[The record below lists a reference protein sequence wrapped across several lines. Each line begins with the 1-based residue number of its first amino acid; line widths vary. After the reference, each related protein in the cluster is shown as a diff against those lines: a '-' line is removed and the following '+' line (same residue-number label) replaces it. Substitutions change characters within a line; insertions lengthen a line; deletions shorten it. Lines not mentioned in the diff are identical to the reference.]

1 MRIAIAILML
11 GGSVHAAAA
20 GLGEIYQ
27 LAREN
32 DSQFAAAR
40 EAYNAGQEKLVQAL
54 ALFRP
59 SATLSAN
66 IRAVRDHSD
75 QNDKSSSYGS
85 NATTLTVVQP
95 LLNMPK
101 AQALRQ
107 GELQVALAEQAFR
120 QAEQDLMLRVSKAYF
135 DAVQAEEVLLA
146 VGAQKLAFGEQVA
159 ATERGFKV
167 GVVSITDVN
176 EAQTRYD
183 LALALEIG
191 ASNDLEVKRR
201 VLQRIILS
209 DPPPLARFD
218 PERRIEVPPASEL
231 PALVQRAADEGL
243 SVVIAGL
250 NRDLARHEA
259 KKQAY
264 GAMPSVD
271 LMLSAN
277 DSRGVSTP
285 GAIQRYNTRQSAV
298 GFELSWPLLQGGAVN
313 SREREA
319 AANLNKAGYDLE
331 SVRRQAMLDAR
342 QAWLNAASGAAQVR
356 ALEQALASGETQVR
370 STQRGLQVGVRT
382 RLDVLN
388 AEQQVYATRRDL
400 ASARYQTLLAGLQLK
415 AATNTLDED
424 GLKAIDAWLKP

>member
-1 MRIAIAILML
+1 MRIAIAIFTLAC
-11 GGSVHAAAA
+11 SAHAAAA

-40 EAYNAGQEKLVQAL
+40 EAYNAGKEKLVQAL
-54 ALFRP
+54 ALLRP
-59 SATLSAN
+59 SVTLSTSLRAN
-66 IRAVRDHSD
+66 RDHSD

-85 NATTLTVVQP
+85 SATTLTLVQSV
-95 LLNMPK
+95 LNMPK
-101 AQALRQ
+101 AQGLRQ
-107 GELQVALAEQAFR
+107 GELQVALAEQVFR

-135 DAVQAEEVLLA
+135 DAVQAEEVLIA
-146 VGAQKLAFGEQVA
+146 VGAQKAAFSEQVA
-159 ATERGFKV
+159 ATQRGLKV
-167 GVVSITDVN
+167 GTVAITDVN

-183 LALALEIG
+183 LALALEIS
-191 ASNDLEVKRR
+191 ASNDVEVKRR
-201 VLQRIILS
+201 VLQRIIQS
-209 DPPPLARFD
+209 EPPPLARFD
-218 PERRIEVPPASEL
+218 PAGRIEVPAASEL

-243 SVVIAGL
+243 PVVVARL
-250 NRDLARHEA
+250 NRELAQHEA

-264 GAMPSVD
+264 GAMPMVD
-271 LMLSAN
+271 LTVTAN

-285 GAIQRYNTRQSAV
+285 GQIQRYNTRQGAV
-298 GFELSWPLLQGGAVN
+298 GLELTWPLLQGGAVS

-319 AANLNKAGYDLE
+319 AANLAKAGYDLE
-331 SVRRQAMLDAR
+331 GVQRQAILDAR
-342 QAWLNAASGAAQVR
+342 QAWLNAASGAAQVK

-370 STQRGLQVGVRT
+370 STRRGLEVGVRT

-415 AATNTLDED
+415 AAINTLDENDLKTID
-424 GLKAIDAWLKP
+424 GLLKP